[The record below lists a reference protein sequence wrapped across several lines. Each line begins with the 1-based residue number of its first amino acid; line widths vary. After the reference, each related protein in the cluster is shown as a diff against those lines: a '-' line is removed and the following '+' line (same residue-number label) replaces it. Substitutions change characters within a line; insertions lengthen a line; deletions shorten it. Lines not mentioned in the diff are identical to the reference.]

1 MEYGRLRT
9 GLLGNLVLQML
20 RSGGAYRVL
29 GDQREFLDFGVSM
42 TVYIGQNDLGL
53 PITSSLLVSHRSYSS
68 LDSRASVRW
77 SKSRLASSRQA
88 KAKGDVDCLSGANV
102 R

>member
-1 MEYGRLRT
+1 
-9 GLLGNLVLQML
+9 ML

-29 GDQREFLDFGVSM
+29 EDQREFLECGVSI
-42 TVYIGQNDLGL
+42 TVYIGQHSLGL
-53 PITSSLLVSHRSYSS
+53 PITSSLLVSHRPYSS
-68 LDSRASVRW
+68 LDSRASARW
-77 SKSRLASSRQA
+77 FRSRPASSRQA